1 MTKTVLFSI
10 NDDEAAK
17 VEFLKKFAKSKART
31 KVFKWALS
39 KAYDQFKD
47 VKA

>member
-1 MTKTVLFSI
+1 MKTVLFSI
-10 NDDEAAK
+10 SDDEAAK

-31 KVFKWALS
+31 KVFKFCLTRT
-39 KAYDQFKD
+39 YEMFKD